1 MIIALMCS
9 GKLDYCVRITLL
21 THTLG
26 RTPFGLGMGA
36 QMFPY
41 NQQAFSW
48 ADYFL

>member
-1 MIIALMCS
+1 MIIALTCS
-9 GKLDYCVRITLL
+9 GKLDYCVRIMLL

-48 ADYFL
+48 ADCFL